1 MHAMNRGLLVLAAA
15 STLVTT
21 MAAPSPAVAEPVYHE
36 IVVEHSGKCLDVQDS
51 GHAHGANVLQANC
64 VNGPNQRW
72 RLRMPEFD

>member
-1 MHAMNRGLLVLAAA
+1 M
-15 STLVTT
+15 
-21 MAAPSPAVAEPVYHE
+21 AEPVYHE